1 MTEKEQKDLLKEHED
16 LKDKVKS
23 LEKDIE
29 SESRFSFI
37 SILILVA
44 FLPSMLVHLCYFCK
58 EKNKTDED
66 LYSKNE
72 ELRKIIC
79 DIHKDTNTPAP
90 KYDFKANKFV
100 TSGYKYDPNLVK
112 KLKELCKSNTH

>member
-1 MTEKEQKDLLKEHED
+1 MSEKEHKDLIDRVE
-16 LKDKVKS
+16 S
-23 LEKDIE
+23 LENDIRNKPYRVE
-29 SESRFSFI
+29 LLFV
-37 SILILVA
+37 LV
-44 FLPSMLVHLCYFCK
+44 FMLMLLTAIYFTK
-58 EKNKTDED
+58 QNKTDED

-100 TSGYKYDPNLVK
+100 TGGYKYDPNLVK

>member
-1 MTEKEQKDLLKEHED
+1 MPEKEQKDLLEEQKD

-23 LEKDIE
+23 LEKNICALAA
-29 SESRFSFI
+29 FITSFI
-37 SILILVA
+37 ASTAVYLYD
-44 FLPSMLVHLCYFCK
+44 CN
-58 EKNKTDED
+58 NKQNERE
-66 LYSKNE
+66 E

-100 TSGYKYDPNLVK
+100 TGGYKYDPNLVK
-112 KLKELCKSNTH
+112 KLQELCNKTH

>member
-1 MTEKEQKDLLKEHED
+1 MTEKQQKDLIDRVE
-16 LKDKVKS
+16 S
-23 LEKDIE
+23 LEKDIKKKPYRVE
-29 SESRFSFI
+29 LLVVFGYMLLL
-37 SILILVA
+37 LIAIYLA
-44 FLPSMLVHLCYFCK
+44 D
-58 EKNKTDED
+58 NKQNKIDED

-100 TSGYKYDPNLVK
+100 TGGYKYDPNLVK
-112 KLKELCKSNTH
+112 KLQEFCKSNTH

>member
-1 MTEKEQKDLLKEHED
+1 MTEKEQKDLIDRVE
-16 LKDKVKS
+16 S
-23 LEKDIE
+23 LEENIKKKPYSYE
-29 SESRFSFI
+29 LR
-37 SILILVA
+37 LVWFYLLLFMA
-44 FLPSMLVHLCYFCK
+44 VVGLGNK
-58 EKNKTDED
+58 KQNKTDED

>member
-1 MTEKEQKDLLKEHED
+1 MTEKEQKALIDRVE
-16 LKDKVKS
+16 S
-23 LEKDIE
+23 LENDI
-29 SESRFSFI
+29 
-37 SILILVA
+37 
-44 FLPSMLVHLCYFCK
+44 
-58 EKNKTDED
+58 KNKTSAFELLVGLWLVATFTALLVLGIYFTDYKQDKKE
-66 LYSKNE
+66 E

-112 KLKELCKSNTH
+112 KLYELCKSNTH

>member
-1 MTEKEQKDLLKEHED
+1 MTEKEQKDLIDRVESLK
-16 LKDKVKS
+16 
-23 LEKDIE
+23 KDIKNKPYRGE
-29 SESRFSFI
+29 LWVVFGN
-37 SILILVA
+37 
-44 FLPSMLVHLCYFCK
+44 MLLLMIIIYLADNK
-58 EKNKTDED
+58 QNKTDED

-112 KLKELCKSNTH
+112 KLKELCNKTH

>member
-16 LKDKVKS
+16 LKDRVES
-23 LEKDIE
+23 LEEDVE
-29 SESRFSFI
+29 SESRFNSRTFI
-37 SILILVA
+37 ILVA
-44 FLPSMLVHLCYFCK
+44 FLSSMLVHLCYVYK
-58 EKNKTDED
+58 EQNKTDE
-66 LYSKNE
+66 KNE

-100 TSGYKYDPNLVK
+100 TGGYKYDPNLVK

>member
-16 LKDKVKS
+16 LKDRVES
-23 LEKDIE
+23 LEKDVK
-29 SESRFSFI
+29 SESRFTFRG
-37 SILILVA
+37 LTILVSVLA
-44 FLPSMLVHLCYFCK
+44 CILVHLYYF
-58 EKNKTDED
+58 NKTDKD

-100 TSGYKYDPNLVK
+100 TGGYKYDPNLVK
-112 KLKELCKSNTH
+112 KLYELCKSNTH